1 MKRREPADHALGC
14 APPPQVAES
23 PAKATLFARG
33 ALGRAGDP
41 DPAPV
46 REPAKPYAKIGA
58 GERFRIAM
66 VAACPMP
73 ARRGTPLRIERL
85 AEALAARGHDVELIA
100 YHVADGPQTLRVPVH
115 RIFRRPVYWRMPV
128 GPSLRKLAV
137 YDPALSWKL
146 SRVLAGRQF
155 DVIHAHHVEGLL
167 VALPARLL
175 HRVPVVYDAHT
186 MLSAELPSYAARLA
200 RSVFGALGG
209 WLDGAVPRRADHV
222 VAVTSDIRD
231 RLVRA
236 HRLEPDRV
244 SVVTNGV
251 ETGCFRVE
259 AAPRADGLTRLIYT
273 GTLAPYQNV
282 DLLLE
287 AFARARRARQD
298 LRLCFSVS
306 SSFEPYEAAARRLGV
321 REAIEVLADGF
332 AELPMRLA
340 ASAIAVLPRM
350 NCPGIPQKLLNYM
363 AAGKAIVASAGSAKV
378 LEHERTGLI
387 VANGDVS
394 GFADAVLRLAADP
407 RLVEALGRAARETV
421 EKEFSWE
428 KAAEKMEPVYD
439 RLVSTARSARDGGS
453 ARRDHA

>member
-1 MKRREPADHALGC
+1 MKREAGLPMVSASGAAARSTRLDSNRATA
-14 APPPQVAES
+14 APPA
-23 PAKATLFARG
+23 
-33 ALGRAGDP
+33 ALADLRPSLASSS
-41 DPAPV
+41 
-46 REPAKPYAKIGA
+46 
-58 GERFRIAM
+58 ERFRIAM

-85 AEALAARGHDVELIA
+85 AEALTARGHQVELIT
-100 YHVADGPQTLRVPVH
+100 YHVADGPQELGIPVH
-115 RIFRRPVYWRMPV
+115 RIFRRPVYWHMPV
-128 GPSLRKLAV
+128 GPSFRKLAL

-146 SRVLAGRQF
+146 SRVLTGKRF

-175 HRVPVVYDAHT
+175 HRLPLVYDAHT
-186 MLSAELPSYAARLA
+186 MLSAELPSYATGIA

-209 WLDGAVPRRADHV
+209 WMDGALPRGAHHV
-222 VAVTSDIRD
+222 VAVTPDIRD
-231 RLVRA
+231 RLVRE
-236 HRLEPDRV
+236 HHLEPDRV

-259 AAPRADGLTRLIYT
+259 TPPPRAAGLIRLIYT
-273 GTLAPYQNV
+273 GTLAQYQNV

-287 AFARARRARQD
+287 AFARARRVRQD

-306 SSFEPYEAAARRLGV
+306 SSFEPYEATARRLGV
-321 REAIEVLADGF
+321 REAIEVMADGF

-340 ASAIAVLPRM
+340 AAAIAVLPRI

-378 LEHERTGLI
+378 LEHERTGLV
-387 VANGDVS
+387 VADGDVS
-394 GFADAVLRLAADP
+394 GFADAVLRLAGDP
-407 RLVEALGRAARETV
+407 RLSEELGKTARETV

-428 KAAEKMEPVYD
+428 KAAERMEPVYE
-439 RLVSTARSARDGGS
+439 RLVSRARSAADGGR
-453 ARRDHA
+453 ARQGHA